1 MNFLVV
7 RCANSFDLMRLIPHL
22 ISDWSQHSRIVFL
35 RLTADPVQI
44 LPSASMEYKGY
55 TQYSGPEAWLYATYP
70 QLHAIWRQAFANKD
84 TASLNLELS
93 CTICKVKPSSGQHY
107 GVKICEADKQ
117 FLKRTFHYQ
126 LKYPPCTKTGEEGVC
141 PPRPRGWC
149 QVCRL
154 RTCLATPINIAM
166 IRVGDKLGGEGKNK
180 KLAKLKKS
188 QEPNPYTIQ
197 MTFQPNQEFQVP
209 EHYSIADWPL
219 AFPPPPSFQYYPT
232 TTTPSF
238 YDIPSFYRTRS
249 PQPQDYSHP
258 TSCYDEQN
266 QYMKQDQDQ
275 EIPPVSQECL
285 PLDLSVKPEPVIVD
299 DDQWYTD
306 ELTFAEFPTKLLIC
320 QSNEEPLDLTKAGST
335 SNSPSK
341 SCFTAPSFQGFD
353 WAKTSLRPYSPFS
366 FGSDSSRSS
375 LSRPSSADGRIRSTP
390 SPVLEASYGL
400 NKLSVN
406 STALG
411 DALAQIQANISA
423 SSLANLSSVS
433 DILTD
438 ADK

>member
-1 MNFLVV
+1 
-7 RCANSFDLMRLIPHL
+7 
-22 ISDWSQHSRIVFL
+22 
-35 RLTADPVQI
+35 
-44 LPSASMEYKGY
+44 MEYKGY
-55 TQYSGPEAWLYATYP
+55 TQYSGPEAWLHATYP
-70 QLHAIWRQAFANKD
+70 QLHAIWRQAFASKD
-84 TASLNLELS
+84 TTSLNLELT

-166 IRVGDKLGGEGKNK
+166 IRVGDKLGGEGKTRK
-180 KLAKLKKS
+180 SAKLKIS
-188 QEPNPYTIQ
+188 QEPTPYRIH
-197 MTFQPNQEFQVP
+197 MTFQPTPELQVP
-209 EHYSIADWPL
+209 EPYNTADWPL
-219 AFPPPPSFQYYPT
+219 AFPPPPSYQYYPT

-238 YDIPSFYRTRS
+238 YDIPSFYRTPP

-258 TSCYDEQN
+258 TLCHGEQN
-266 QYMKQDQDQ
+266 QYRDQASSS
-275 EIPPVSQECL
+275 VSQECL
-285 PLDLSVKPEPVIVD
+285 PLDLSLKPKPVTVD
-299 DDQWYTD
+299 DDQWFTD
-306 ELTFAEFPTKLLIC
+306 ELTFTDFPTKLLLC
-320 QSNEEPLDLTKAGST
+320 QPKEEPLDLSTAGST
-335 SNSPSK
+335 NNSLSE
-341 SCFTAPSFQGFD
+341 SCFTVPSFLGSD
-353 WAKTSLRPYSPFS
+353 LTKASLRPSSPLL

-411 DALAQIQANISA
+411 DALAQIQANISTA
-423 SSLANLSSVS
+423 SLANLSSVS

>member
-1 MNFLVV
+1 
-7 RCANSFDLMRLIPHL
+7 
-22 ISDWSQHSRIVFL
+22 
-35 RLTADPVQI
+35 
-44 LPSASMEYKGY
+44 MEYKGY

-70 QLHAIWRQAFANKD
+70 HLHTIWKQAFTSKN
-84 TASLNLELS
+84 TTSLNLELS

-126 LKYPPCTKTGEEGVC
+126 LKYPPCTRDGEGVC

-149 QVCRL
+149 QLCRL

-166 IRVGDKLGGEGKNK
+166 IRVGDKLAGEGKT
-180 KLAKLKKS
+180 KKS
-188 QEPNPYTIQ
+188 AKSKKTQEPVPFTIQ
-197 MTFQPNQEFQVP
+197 MAIQPIQEFQVP

-219 AFPPPPSFQYYPT
+219 AFPPPPAFQCYPT
-232 TTTPSF
+232 ATTPSF
-238 YDIPSFYRTRS
+238 YDLPTFYRTPS
-249 PQPQDYSHP
+249 PQPQDYSNSP
-258 TSCYDEQN
+258 SCHEEQN
-266 QYMKQDQDQ
+266 QNYKPDQ
-275 EIPPVSQECL
+275 EVPPVLQECL
-285 PLDLSVKPEPVIVD
+285 PLDLSMKPEPAID

-306 ELTFAEFPTKLLIC
+306 ELTFAEFPTKLLL
-320 QSNEEPLDLTKAGST
+320 SHPKDEPLDLTTAGSK

-341 SCFTAPSFQGFD
+341 SCFSKPSSLGFD
-353 WAKTSLRPYSPFS
+353 FSKASLRPSYPFW
-366 FGSDSSRSS
+366 GSDSSKSS

-406 STALG
+406 STVLG

-438 ADK
+438 GDK